1 MAAEARTPVTRFMEW
16 EARSLLPRFSEWLD
30 RRPADQK
37 REQGSDAKQIARRM
51 ILEIMGGGGQ
61 WTPSTTLR
69 GRSPS
74 SKS

>member
-1 MAAEARTPVTRFMEW
+1 MAAEGRTPVTRFMEW

-30 RRPADQK
+30 RRPADLK
-37 REQGSDAKQIARRM
+37 REQGTDAKQIARRM
-51 ILEIMGGGGQ
+51 ILQMMGEGQ
-61 WTPSTTLR
+61 WTPSTTSS